1 MLFVE
6 MLLMALQDPLRIYE
20 ALKGSH
26 VAWWGLRRLY
36 GSPRALGF
44 SGDCIKTIETLL
56 KV

>member
-1 MLFVE
+1 
-6 MLLMALQDPLRIYE
+6 MALQDPLRIYE
-20 ALKGSH
+20 ALKGSS